1 MPPGAMLTPPR
12 WQIGLVVFL
21 IGITLAWVIHTLFQA
36 FVVQRGN
43 LLAVAVSLGA
53 LLLVALV
60 VTGAVRTLSTK
71 LTENGASQS
80 HLFSNGRFISRMS
93 LKWCEVT
100 EIKVEPGVIRL
111 SGAAHAIEIHLGFF
125 SQQRVVVEFLRQKLP
140 LQVRGN
146 AL

>member
-1 MPPGAMLTPPR
+1 MPPGASLTPPR

-21 IGITLAWVIHTLFQA
+21 IGITLVWVIHTLFQA
-36 FVVQRGN
+36 FVVQRDN
-43 LLAVAVSLGA
+43 LLAVTVSMGA
-53 LLLVALV
+53 LLLVVLV
-60 VTGAVRTLSTK
+60 VMGAVKTLSTK

-80 HLFSNGRFISRMS
+80 RLFSNGRFISRMS
-93 LKWCEVT
+93 LKWCEIT

-111 SGAAHAIEIHLGFF
+111 SGPAHGIEVHLGFF
-125 SQQRVVVEFLRQKLP
+125 SEQSAVEELLRQKLP